1 MRSGVC
7 RHSRVRGRCPHRGE
21 WKWPLEGSRRTHAR
35 APPATPWNIV
45 LSSDVERE
53 DLTAEGADCI
63 EFGALLDDFNILL
76 RDAFYLMRALRTLAS
91 EGWWGPD
98 RWNEALRH
106 GPWRARRGLGVSA
119 MSPAKSPLSL
129 AELWYELGYDLHNL
143 L

>member
-1 MRSGVC
+1 MSG
-7 RHSRVRGRCPHRGE
+7 S
-21 WKWPLEGSRRTHAR
+21 WPLEGSRRTRAR

-53 DLTAEGADCI
+53 ALTAEGADCI

-98 RWNEALRH
+98 RWNEALYGTDPGAPEEGSESRL
-106 GPWRARRGLGVSA
+106 R
-119 MSPAKSPLSL
+119 PLPSRP
-129 AELWYELGYDLHNL
+129 
-143 L
+143 